1 MLKWRVGFKCTYD
14 MKYRNIIKNILIPEI
29 LKKIM
34 DDEKLDDVSALY
46 KFYLSNTYELLSKE
60 KSKLWKLTSEELYLM
75 YKMEDSFDG

>member
-1 MLKWRVGFKCTYD
+1 